1 MNTRIL
7 AEAITNIRDE
17 YVLEYD
23 PADADLMTHSPK
35 RPVWK
40 NRWLQI
46 AACFIAVL
54 AIATVLP
61 HMLKKAGNE
70 FKMESFASY
79 EQFAEAFTDADL
91 IKNLKESNEYELEYL
106 GSCELNNKSHR
117 SGEYDTFMVVLRSK
131 DLVVA
136 EITIEPNG
144 KEETI
149 KNTVENHS
157 LTKVLSID
165 NTAVNYGLNEDEDCW
180 EAVFR
185 YNEDNYSLL
194 FYHNSETAL
203 VKLLHNLLIIK

>member
-7 AEAITNIRDE
+7 ADAITNIRDE

-23 PADADLMTHSPK
+23 PTDAVRMTHSK
-35 RPVWK
+35 KSPVWK

-46 AACFIAVL
+46 AACFIAML
-54 AIATVLP
+54 AIAAVLP

-70 FKMESFASY
+70 FKMDSFASY
-79 EQFAEAFTDADL
+79 EQFAEAFADADL
-91 IKNLKESNEYELEYL
+91 IKNLKDTNEYELEYF
-106 GSCELNNKSHR
+106 GSYESNNKSHR
-117 SGEYDTFMVVLRSK
+117 DGEYDTYFVVLHSK
-131 DLVVA
+131 DRVVA

-144 KEETI
+144 KEETLN
-149 KNTVENHS
+149 NTVENHS
-157 LTKVLSID
+157 LSKVVSID
-165 NTAVNYGLNEDEDCW
+165 NTAVNYGFNEDEDCW

-203 VKLLHNLLIIK
+203 VKLLHNLFNVK